1 VPRGNWTRLTD
12 MLDELHRNY
21 SSAAY
26 VFRNNYFFLELPPAP
41 HETVNITFLRYRQ
54 KVRVSFRQKS
64 LCCFQMSVVFQSNV
78 TVSHLRYRYS
88 HPPHDQTSTLFISFF
103 LKSCF
108 KIYLNCA
115 RLKFEHFKH
124 KMYCTKTEESETC

>member
-41 HETVNITFLRYRQ
+41 HETVNITFLRYHQ
-54 KVRVSFRQKS
+54 KVRV
-64 LCCFQMSVVFQSNV
+64 
-78 TVSHLRYRYS
+78 
-88 HPPHDQTSTLFISFF
+88 
-103 LKSCF
+103 
-108 KIYLNCA
+108 
-115 RLKFEHFKH
+115 HF
-124 KMYCTKTEESETC
+124 